1 MINDNK
7 RVLEHFNNLLDKTKE
22 NEKVEVYRQNIK
34 YLVNKLEK
42 YFTQTEQLQELTDEI
57 YQHLEDKESLEQ
69 QNKRYREALEF
80 YTNEVNHDFEIN
92 ISITDIEVKSEILED
107 YGSKARQVLRGE

>member
-69 QNKRYREALEF
+69 QNKRYREAIEKIKNKISKQLEGLDAEEEMQRVVELSELM
-80 YTNEVNHDFEIN
+80 TM
-92 ISITDIEVKSEILED
+92 TIEALE
-107 YGSKARQVLRGE
+107 GEE

>member
-42 YFTQTEQLQELTDEI
+42 YFTQTEQIQELIDEI

-69 QNKRYREALEF
+69 QNKYFRKIIRDAIDEISFFGTRLEVEA
-80 YTNEVNHDFEIN
+80 NEGLRI
-92 ISITDIEVKSEILED
+92 IEKESEES
-107 YGSKARQVLRGE
+107 G